1 MKVKMLP
8 PFRIKGIVGHPLH
21 QRRRSTNDNGFES
34 DSDSISSPDNQ
45 HRAEFEVQGDGVVQV
60 SANEYDRTIEKLP
73 EARLQ
78 YQDEDDG
85 ETVIVSRYRYT
96 ASSSLHSYLC

>member
-1 MKVKMLP
+1 MLP

-21 QRRRSTNDNGFES
+21 RRRRSRNDDGLES
-34 DSDSISSPDNQ
+34 DSASIPGPDIQ
-45 HRAEFEVQGDGVVQV
+45 HRADFEVQGDGVVQV
-60 SANEYDRTIEKLP
+60 TANEYDRTIEELP

-85 ETVIVSRYRYT
+85 ETVIVSSFLIFSGSPTCAFFY
-96 ASSSLHSYLC
+96 